1 MTKYVVLLGDGMADE
16 PHEAFG
22 GLTVMQAAN
31 TPVMDALARRGEL
44 GLVNTIP
51 PGMSPGSDVANLSAI
66 GYAPERVYS
75 GRAPL
80 EAASI
85 GVRLAPDETALRTNL
100 VTLRQAEGGA
110 LVMDDYS
117 AGHISS
123 DDARPLIEALNDA
136 FAGDGVKF
144 YPGVGYRHL
153 GVARGFDDSLKTRA
167 PHDIMGERIDGHLP
181 RGTGADLLNSLMER
195 SRDVFANLPENTRL
209 KTPVTQIWFWGQGKA
224 PTIPTMR
231 EQYGLDGAV
240 VSAVDL
246 VRGIGVYLGLKV
258 LHVEGATGWLDTNYA
273 GKVAAAVEFLES
285 GGDFV
290 FVHVE
295 APDEC
300 GHVGKPELKKQAI
313 EDFDTNVVAPM
324 LDYLR
329 TQPSYR
335 LLILP
340 DHPTPLALRT
350 HTNSPVPYVLA
361 GSTDVGD
368 ATGRGYN
375 EFDAAATGLVIP
387 SGPDLFR
394 RFLARS

>member
-1 MTKYVVLLGDGMADE
+1 MTKHVILLGDGMADE

-22 GLTVMQAAN
+22 GLTVMQAAH
-31 TPVMDALARRGEL
+31 TPVMDALAVRGEL
-44 GLVNTIP
+44 GLVATIP

-100 VTLRQAEGGA
+100 VTLKRDGDAW
-110 LVMDDYS
+110 LMDDYS
-117 AGHISS
+117 AGHIAT
-123 DDARPLIEALNDA
+123 DDARPLIAALNET
-136 FAGDGVKF
+136 FAADGVKF

-167 PHDIMGERIDGHLP
+167 PHDIMGERIDAHLP

-195 SRDVFANLPENTRL
+195 SRDLFATLPENLRL
-209 KTPVTQIWFWGQGKA
+209 KTPVTQVWFWGQGKA

-258 LHVEGATGWLDTNYA
+258 LMVEGATGWLDTNYA
-273 GKVAAAVEFLES
+273 GKVAAAIEFLES

-300 GHVGKPELKKQAI
+300 GHVGKPDLKKRAI
-313 EDFDTNVVAPM
+313 EDFDAKVVQPM

-329 TQPSYR
+329 TKSDYR

-361 GSTDVGD
+361 GASDNG
-368 ATGRGYN
+368 AAEGRGYN
-375 EFDAAATGLVIP
+375 EIDAAATGLLIP

-394 RFLARS
+394 RFLARA

>member
-1 MTKYVVLLGDGMADE
+1 MTKFVILLGDGMADE
-16 PHEAFG
+16 PHEAFD
-22 GLTVMQAAN
+22 GLTVMQAAH

-44 GLVNTIP
+44 GLVHTIP

-80 EAASI
+80 EAASM
-85 GVRLAPDETALRTNL
+85 GVRLASDETALRTNL
-100 VTLRQAEGGA
+100 VTLRRESDAWI
-110 LVMDDYS
+110 MDDYS

-123 DDARPLIEALNDA
+123 DDARPLIAALNDA
-136 FAGDGVKF
+136 FAGEGVAF

-167 PHDIMGERIDGHLP
+167 PHDIMGERIDDHLP
-181 RGTGADLLNSLMER
+181 RGNGADLLNSLMER
-195 SRDVFANLPENTRL
+195 SREVLAQLPENRRL
-209 KTPVTQIWFWGQGKA
+209 RTPVTQIWFWGQGKA

-290 FVHVE
+290 FIHVE

-300 GHVGKPELKKQAI
+300 GHVGKPDLKKQAI
-313 EDFDTNVVAPM
+313 EDFDAKVVAPM

-329 TQPSYR
+329 TKDTYR
-335 LLILP
+335 LMILP

-350 HTNSPVPYVLA
+350 HTNSPVPYVLV
-361 GSTDVGD
+361 GSADAGD

-375 EFDAAATGLVIP
+375 EIDAAASGIVVP